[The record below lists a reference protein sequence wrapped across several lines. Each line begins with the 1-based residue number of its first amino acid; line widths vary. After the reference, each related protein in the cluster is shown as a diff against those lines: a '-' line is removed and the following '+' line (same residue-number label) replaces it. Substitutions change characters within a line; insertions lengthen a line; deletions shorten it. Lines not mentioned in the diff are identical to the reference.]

1 MKSLLFIAKLILPFY
16 LLFFNASNLSAQ
28 WQQYPFFFDGSAI
41 TLERVNDELWAG
53 TSLGIHKSFDEG
65 ETWEMADFFNN
76 LLISKIQAFDDTVI
90 VFYSVPGVINQPLRS
105 KTSFDGGVTWNA
117 EFAFNQGT
125 GFGDFLRSGNMLYIF
140 GSGYSY
146 LSSDFGL
153 TWQPF
158 ITNYDN
164 EKTVVHCDEE
174 LIIFRQYINFET
186 VFSKQS
192 LETGV
197 ITQINSNGYNLGY
210 DVFHMNNA
218 IYAISEIPS
227 TINFH
232 LIKTI
237 DDGQNWD
244 TLLVLEDYSNT
255 FSEFITFNGATYCV
269 DIFAIE
275 VAKIFNNGDSVE
287 LVNKPELINSFE
299 GNSWSYECVELSNG
313 NYLIPGVYS
322 SNDAFYVY
330 DSNLAL
336 SGTTGLGINTGSI
349 FRLKQVQNKILVNV
363 VNSLFLSDDELSN
376 WDTLLTNG
384 LIYNS
389 LIKGDTMVFAG
400 SVDFSITYDGGQSW
414 LEIYYPDVLDFQSN
428 YSMAALNNV
437 LYVEGSTHTV
447 KSIDWGSTWEELP
460 DLAFDYNGIFSNTND
475 IHNGYILQVGNEI
488 FFAAN
493 RNALVLKLN
502 TSNNSYEYVY
512 GFNYQGDNQFVNHK
526 LEYSDSILFSFSTGH
541 LMYSENEGVDWVI
554 PSMNGLPVRNEI
566 DTLYPNQILVDTNI
580 WYGSFNEFGVYFSLD
595 QGNNWNPL
603 ESPSRFVASGGMALI
618 NNVLYTGSSN
628 GGIWTNAVN
637 LNICSG
643 NVFHDMNFNG
653 NRDTGENGI
662 SNILVKASSNNA
674 LVSTNENG
682 DYQIA
687 TALNSDT
694 LTAILPLQF
703 AEIVPE
709 NIATIGAQTNNNFA
723 IQLSPFNDLSI
734 GLTALSVFR
743 PGFYTQLQIG
753 AQNLGS
759 SDSPATVK
767 LLLPEDISVI
777 TSNPNFTSQSG
788 DTLIWEI
795 PNLEFFENYSIQ
807 LNTLSSVT
815 APLGDTVRC
824 YVEVSPINSDSFP
837 SNNTFTLQDIYVG
850 SYDPNDKQCL
860 QGNSVHID
868 SLNSNFEL
876 QYTIRFQNTGTY
888 EAENVRI
895 EDQLSSNLRWE
906 TLRIIDQSHEP
917 MVFEINDGGLLKFYF
932 NNIQLPDSFANE
944 PASHGFVKYGIKVNP
959 TLNLGDV
966 ITNTAGIYF
975 DFNEPVIT
983 NTVLTEVVDDFNAIK
998 PIENEI
1004 KIAEILAIPNP
1015 AKNVIRLAF
1024 SKSHSQYSTY
1034 QIYDAF
1040 GRLVFSDALNS
1051 LDPTIQIQQ
1060 LAPGMYFG
1068 TVVDNSNLITGKFKF
1083 VKQ

>member
-1 MKSLLFIAKLILPFY
+1 M
-16 LLFFNASNLSAQ
+16 ASM
-28 WQQYPFFFDGSAI
+28 
-41 TLERVNDELWAG
+41 ND
-53 TSLGIHKSFDEG
+53 
-65 ETWEMADFFNN
+65 
-76 LLISKIQAFDDTVI
+76 
-90 VFYSVPGVINQPLRS
+90 
-105 KTSFDGGVTWNA
+105 
-117 EFAFNQGT
+117 
-125 GFGDFLRSGNMLYIF
+125 
-140 GSGYSY
+140 
-146 LSSDFGL
+146 
-153 TWQPF
+153 
-158 ITNYDN
+158 
-164 EKTVVHCDEE
+164 
-174 LIIFRQYINFET
+174 
-186 VFSKQS
+186 
-192 LETGV
+192 
-197 ITQINSNGYNLGY
+197 
-210 DVFHMNNA
+210 
-218 IYAISEIPS
+218 
-227 TINFH
+227 
-232 LIKTI
+232 
-237 DDGQNWD
+237 
-244 TLLVLEDYSNT
+244 
-255 FSEFITFNGATYCV
+255 
-269 DIFAIE
+269 
-275 VAKIFNNGDSVE
+275 
-287 LVNKPELINSFE
+287 
-299 GNSWSYECVELSNG
+299 
-313 NYLIPGVYS
+313 
-322 SNDAFYVY
+322 
-330 DSNLAL
+330 
-336 SGTTGLGINTGSI
+336 
-349 FRLKQVQNKILVNV
+349 
-363 VNSLFLSDDELSN
+363 
-376 WDTLLTNG
+376 
-384 LIYNS
+384 
-389 LIKGDTMVFAG
+389 
-400 SVDFSITYDGGQSW
+400 
-414 LEIYYPDVLDFQSN
+414 
-428 YSMAALNNV
+428 V
-437 LYVEGSTHTV
+437 LYVEGSNHVV

-460 DLAFDYNGIFSNTND
+460 DLSFDYNGIFTNTND
-475 IHNGYILQVGNEI
+475 NHSGNILRVGNEI

-502 TSNNSYEYVY
+502 TTNNSYEYVY
-512 GFNYQGDNQFVNHK
+512 GFNYQGDNQFGNHK

-566 DTLYPNQILVDTNI
+566 YTLYPNQILVDTNI
-580 WYGSFNEFGVYFSLD
+580 WYGSFNEFGIYFSLD

-603 ESPSRFVASGGMALI
+603 ESPSRFVANGGMALI

-643 NVFHDMNFNG
+643 NVFHDSNFNG

-687 TALNSDT
+687 TNLNSDT

-703 AEIVPE
+703 AEIVPG
-709 NIATIGAQTNNNFA
+709 NIATSGAQSFNNFA
-723 IQLSPFNDLSI
+723 VQLSPFNDLSV

-767 LLLPEDISVI
+767 LLLPEDVSVI
-777 TSNPNFTSQSG
+777 TSNPNFTSQAG

-795 PNLEFFENYSIQ
+795 LNLDFFENYSIQ

-824 YVEVSPINSDSFP
+824 YVEVSSINADSLP

-876 QYTIRFQNTGTY
+876 QYTIRFQNTGTF

-895 EDQLSSNLRWE
+895 EDQLSANLRWE

-917 MVFEINDGGLLKFYF
+917 MLFEINDGGLLKFYF

-944 PASHGFVKYGIKVNP
+944 PASHGFVKYGIKATP

-966 ITNTAGIYF
+966 ISNTAGIYF

-983 NTVLTEVVDDFNAIK
+983 NTVLTEIVDDFNAIK
-998 PIENEI
+998 LVENEI
-1004 KIAEILAIPNP
+1004 KMAEILAIPNP

-1024 SKSHSQYSTY
+1024 SKSHSQFSTY

-1051 LDPTIQIQQ
+1051 FDQTIQIQQ
-1060 LAPGMYFG
+1060 LPQGMYFG
-1068 TVVDNSNLITGKFKF
+1068 VLLDKSNLINGKFKF